1 MAKKT
6 TTKGKNTRAGAVRGA
21 KGAKQAP
28 ECAQEWSILLFGAA
42 VLVLALVFVQGA
54 SAWAWV
60 RTHVLFGVFGVSA
73 YVLGP
78 ALVYLAL
85 RVAAGLPVR
94 GKAVRQIVEILKANV
109 FGA

>member
-6 TTKGKNTRAGAVRGA
+6 TTKGKNTRAGAVRGAKGA

-60 RTHVLFGVFGVSA
+60 RTHVLFGVFGVSGFL
-73 YVLGP
+73 Y
-78 ALVYLAL
+78 
-85 RVAAGLPVR
+85 
-94 GKAVRQIVEILKANV
+94 AN
-109 FGA
+109 F